1 MKNVNSL
8 GFLLTS
14 DFQVSDLDTN
24 QLMIFML
31 WSSSSEVGPQILHVY
46 SPGLLVILL
55 ASNQVLRISF

>member
-46 SPGLLVILL
+46 NPGLLVILL
-55 ASNQVLRISF
+55 ASNQVLSIPF